1 MSSPIILNPIP
12 MEFELISFGIVLKFE
27 DDDDDIL
34 TFGISQETINSVDI
48 FRMLFKDKSNFAEF
62 SGQTND
68 EEEANEVEFSKEGSC
83 DGNEV
88 DFALDCV
95 DRVFDE
101 EEEGLDAGDQNPPET
116 FEEVMSPLS
125 EMMTHF
131 SDLLQHYLQ

>member
-27 DDDDDIL
+27 DDDDIL

-83 DGNEV
+83 DGDEV

-95 DRVFDE
+95 ERVFDD

>member
-1 MSSPIILNPIP
+1 MSNSIILNPIP

-27 DDDDDIL
+27 DDDDIL

-62 SGQTND
+62 SGQAND
-68 EEEANEVEFSKEGSC
+68 EEEVNEVEFSKEGSC

-101 EEEGLDAGDQNPPET
+101 DEGLEGGDQNSPET
-116 FEEVMSPLS
+116 LEEVMSPLS
-125 EMMTHF
+125 EMLTHF

>member
-1 MSSPIILNPIP
+1 

-27 DDDDDIL
+27 DDDDIL
-34 TFGISQETINSVDI
+34 TFGVSQETINSVDI

-83 DGNEV
+83 DGDEV

-95 DRVFDE
+95 ERVFDE

>member
-27 DDDDDIL
+27 DDDDIL

-83 DGNEV
+83 DGDEV

>member
-1 MSSPIILNPIP
+1 MSNPIILNPIP

-27 DDDDDIL
+27 DDDDIL

-83 DGNEV
+83 DGDEV

>member
-1 MSSPIILNPIP
+1 MSNPIILNPIP

-27 DDDDDIL
+27 DDDDIL

-48 FRMLFKDKSNFAEF
+48 FRMLFKDQSNFAEF
-62 SGQTND
+62 SGQAND

-101 EEEGLDAGDQNPPET
+101 EEGLEGGDQSPPET
-116 FEEVMSPLS
+116 LEEVMSPLS

>member
-27 DDDDDIL
+27 DDDDIL

-83 DGNEV
+83 DGDEV

-95 DRVFDE
+95 DRVFDD

>member
-1 MSSPIILNPIP
+1 MSNPIILNPIP

-27 DDDDDIL
+27 DDDDIL

-83 DGNEV
+83 DGDEV

-95 DRVFDE
+95 DRVFDD

>member
-1 MSSPIILNPIP
+1 MSNPIILNPIP

-27 DDDDDIL
+27 DDDDIL
-34 TFGISQETINSVDI
+34 TFGISQEKINSVDI

-95 DRVFDE
+95 DRVFDD

>member
-1 MSSPIILNPIP
+1 

-27 DDDDDIL
+27 DDDDIL

-83 DGNEV
+83 DGDEV

>member
-1 MSSPIILNPIP
+1 MSNPIILNPIP

-27 DDDDDIL
+27 DDDDIL

-68 EEEANEVEFSKEGSC
+68 EEETNEVEFSKEGSC
-83 DGNEV
+83 DGDEV

-95 DRVFDE
+95 ERVFDE

>member
-1 MSSPIILNPIP
+1 

-27 DDDDDIL
+27 DDDDIL

-83 DGNEV
+83 DGDEV

-95 DRVFDE
+95 DRVFDD

>member
-1 MSSPIILNPIP
+1 MSNPIILNPIP

-27 DDDDDIL
+27 DDDDIL

-88 DFALDCV
+88 DFDLDCV
-95 DRVFDE
+95 ERVFDE

>member
-1 MSSPIILNPIP
+1 MSNPIILNPIP

-27 DDDDDIL
+27 DDDDIL

-83 DGNEV
+83 DGDEV

-95 DRVFDE
+95 ERVFDE